1 MDTSINSSQTASS
14 IQHHLA
20 LNYINKEPFNE
31 DLEIEEC
38 ALLQNDKW
46 RGLVVDRL
54 RTIIEEI
61 KGLQVDSAGNV
72 S

>member
-1 MDTSINSSQTASS
+1 MDTSITASQTASS
-14 IQHHLA
+14 SQLHLA

>member
-38 ALLQNDKW
+38 ALLQDDKW
-46 RGLVVDRL
+46 RVLVIERIK
-54 RTIIEEI
+54 TIIEEI
-61 KGLQVDSAGNV
+61 RALQVDSTGNV